1 MELNDEDDL
10 FGSVDTDG
18 DAGGDAGG
26 AQQEVALEAPKDE
39 GNSEGAEGNPQEGPV
54 EGEGQAADGEPKPE
68 KVEGE
73 PKVEEKETKLVPKAA
88 LDSEKRRRRELAARL
103 SKLEEREAER
113 ERAAAAASAPRPG
126 DPGYEEFR
134 QTQTH
139 ALALNQ
145 NLNRSEYDVR
155 KAHGDEKVEEMMA
168 WAADRFNQD
177 PEWAKKVF
185 AHAHPYDFAMTA
197 FDEHVANQ
205 EKPNDHG
212 DPNYAAF
219 LEWQKGQAAAGGGDN
234 APPAAPP
241 GSAHNNAP
249 GAPVPISIGQRPSA
263 GGPSAP
269 QTGNKDAF
277 DQEFG

>member
-10 FGSVDTDG
+10 FGPETG
-18 DAGGDAGG
+18 GEGGGDATD
-26 AQQEVALEAPKDE
+26 AQQGVAPEAPKDE
-39 GNSEGAEGNPQEGPV
+39 GKTEGADGNPQEGPA
-54 EGEGQAADGEPKPE
+54 EGEGQGT
-68 KVEGE
+68 EGE
-73 PKVEEKETKLVPKAA
+73 QKSEKTEEKPEEKETKLVPKAA

-126 DPGYEEFR
+126 DPGYEEFV
-134 QTQTH
+134 QTQTQV
-139 ALALNQ
+139 LAINQ

-155 KAHGDEKVEEMMA
+155 KAHGDEKVDEMMA
-168 WAADRFNQD
+168 WASERFNQD

-197 FDEHVANQ
+197 YDEHVASKD
-205 EKPNDHG
+205 KPNDHG

-219 LEWQKGQAAAGGGDN
+219 LKWQKDEAAAGGGEK
-234 APPAAPP
+234 APPAAPTGAASQNTP
-241 GSAHNNAP
+241 AAP
-249 GAPVPISIGQRPSA
+249 PPISIGQRPSA
-263 GGPSAP
+263 GGPSSP
-269 QTGNKDAF
+269 QASSKDAF